1 MEEEGWSEDVLQ
13 RVVVRAASDVFA
25 QLGSGYAECVYHK
38 ALLHALRMEGLQDR
52 MESHYVV
59 PVTYRGYQ
67 VGIGEADV
75 LLWDDAGRTDG
86 LVVELKAIVAPPRA
100 GEEAQVRT
108 YMRALGLTRGLVINF
123 PQTGVNAARSEID
136 VLRASPAVQS

>member
-1 MEEEGWSEDVLQ
+1 MEEEWYEDAVV
-13 RVVVRAASDVFA
+13 RVVVRAAKDVFA
-25 QLGSGYAECVYHK
+25 QLGSGFAECVYHK

-52 MESHYVV
+52 TESHFVV

-67 VGIGEADV
+67 VGMGEADV
-75 LLWDDAGRTDG
+75 LIWDDAARKDG

-108 YMRALGLTRGLVINF
+108 YMRALGLTRGVVINF
-123 PQTGVNAARSEID
+123 PQTGVNAARSEVD
-136 VLRASPAVQS
+136 VLCASPPAQ